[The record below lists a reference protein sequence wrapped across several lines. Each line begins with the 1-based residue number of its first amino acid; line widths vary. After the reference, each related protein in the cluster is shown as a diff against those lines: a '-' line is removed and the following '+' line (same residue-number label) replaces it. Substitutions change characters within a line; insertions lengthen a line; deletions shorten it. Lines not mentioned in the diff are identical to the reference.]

1 MARQKRG
8 SRTLDKAQRRL
19 ASLLSIDPKIVLDST
34 SAQDYAKTIDA
45 LRKKIDAYNTTLYTV
60 DEMYKEITDAE
71 RSLADY
77 SEQVL
82 MGVAVRFGK
91 NSDEYDKAGGVRKR
105 DRKRP
110 TRQVTTAA
118 S

>member
-19 ASLLSIDPKIVLDST
+19 ASLVSIDPKIVLDST
-34 SAQDYAKTIDA
+34 SAPEYAKTIDA
-45 LRKKIDAYNTTLYTV
+45 LRKKIDAYNTTLSTV
-60 DEMYKEITDAE
+60 DEMYNEIADAE

-91 NSDEYDKAGGVRKR
+91 DSNEYDKAGGVRKR

-110 TRQVTTAA
+110 TRRVATAA

>member
-8 SRTLDKAQRRL
+8 SRTLEKAQRRL
-19 ASLLSIDPKIVLDST
+19 ASLISIDPKIVLDST
-34 SAQDYAKTIDA
+34 SAQEYAKTIEA
-45 LRKKIDAYNTTLYTV
+45 LRQKIEAYNATLSTV
-60 DEMYKEITDAE
+60 DEMYHEITDGE

-82 MGVAVRFGK
+82 LGVAVRFGK
-91 NSDEYDKAGGVRKR
+91 NSNEYERAGGVRKR

-110 TRQVTTAA
+110 TRQLATAA
-118 S
+118 G